1 MAKNLFTKG
10 VSGNPKGKP
19 KGARNKTTELSY
31 ALMEGNLEEVLTTV
45 IERAKQGDMVACRMI
60 VDKVMPNSKERPVA
74 IDLPAIEDLE
84 GVGKAQTEILQAVA
98 SGDITPNEGERIAA
112 IVEARRRSIETIDLE
127 SRISRL
133 EEQK

>member
-60 VDKVMPNSKERPVA
+60 VDKVLPNSKERPVA

-133 EEQK
+133 ETQK